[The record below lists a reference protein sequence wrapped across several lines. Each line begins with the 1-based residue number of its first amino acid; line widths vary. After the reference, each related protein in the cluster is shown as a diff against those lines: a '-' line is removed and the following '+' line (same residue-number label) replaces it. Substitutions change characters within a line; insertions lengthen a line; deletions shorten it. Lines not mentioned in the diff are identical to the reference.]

1 VASKVSSNS
10 GKSQK
15 LWVNFVISGEPA
27 EVFRQLKE
35 RGIVHST
42 RDAFTQGI
50 MCLQEKIVRSDLKKA
65 QLEATKS
72 LKERG
77 YCD

>member
-1 VASKVSSNS
+1 MAAERGSNS
-10 GKSQK
+10 GAREK

-27 EVFRQLKE
+27 EVFRQLKK

-77 YCD
+77 YHG

>member
-1 VASKVSSNS
+1 MASKGKQNSSEH
-10 GKSQK
+10 QK

-50 MCLQEKIVRSDLKKA
+50 MCLQERIVRSDLKKA

-77 YCD
+77 YHG